1 VSLLVRHDPL
11 LDDLN
16 DAQRAAVTH
25 GEGPLLVLA
34 GAGTGKTRVLTRR
47 IAWLIATR
55 KAAPSEILGLTFTDK
70 AAQEIEERVDRLV
83 PFGYTDMTLVTFHA
97 LGRKLLNEFGMLLGL
112 PKEPRVLTEAEV
124 VVFLRE
130 RLFALPLRR
139 LRPLGDPTK
148 HLQELVQH
156 FGRLA
161 DEDVSPEA
169 YAAFAEQ
176 ELADAAGDAAR
187 LDRAE
192 LWAELAACYRAY
204 LDLLASQGV
213 VDFAGLLTLSLR
225 LLREH
230 PAVASEL
237 RRRHPWILVDE
248 FQDTNYVQF
257 ELVRTLAGERPN
269 LTVVG
274 DDDQSIYKFR
284 GASISNILD
293 FRAIYPACA
302 THVLVENYR
311 STQPILDAAYKLVRH
326 NDPERLEVRAHVDKR
341 LVARG
346 AKPTGPD
353 VHAQG
358 FDSPSTEADFVA
370 AQIRLAVDEGR
381 RSYGDFAV
389 LLRRHAAADPVVRAL
404 NLKGIPCRV
413 AGGGGLYDRPEVIA
427 SLDALAAMSDPTDD
441 RALFFLAASEIYG
454 VPPLAITE
462 LRRGAE
468 RKNRRLLAAIEDALA
483 LGSFDAATQASLQR
497 LLADLAEMR
506 PFALRHPTG
515 ETLYRYLALSGYLE
529 RLTTA
534 GAEGDPEAD
543 LKVQNLAK
551 LFAVT
556 RGFGGL
562 AVRDRPIEFTRH
574 LALLR
579 QAGEDPRAAEP
590 LEEADAVHVLT
601 VHRAKGLEF
610 PVVFLVGLEAN
621 HFPAVRRPDPL
632 PFPEALLHQPVPAG
646 DFHRA
651 EERRLFYV
659 GMTRAREELTLTWAV
674 DHGGPRRWKA
684 SPFVLEALD
693 QARVD
698 APLARAATEDQ
709 IHRHM
714 KAPDPVP
721 LALAPIAPVEDLEL
735 SNRQVDDW
743 LTCPL
748 RYKYAHVLRVPLL
761 PHHSVGYG
769 LALHNAIRDYYV
781 HAREGWP
788 VTADRLVEVFE
799 ESWTGEGFITREHEL
814 QRLAR
819 GREAIAAWYERERA
833 HPSSP
838 AVVEGA
844 FRFRRGANVL
854 RGRFDRVDRRPEGA
868 VIVDFKSSAVDQQA
882 KADARAKDS
891 LQLKVYALAWRE
903 TEGAAPAAGELH
915 FIESGL
921 VGRAVVDDKALAK
934 AEAAIDEAA
943 QGIRAR
949 EFGAKPDWI
958 TCRYCAYHAIC
969 PSRATD
975 ESAT

>member
-1 VSLLVRHDPL
+1 MSLSLDTDPL

-25 GEGPLLVLA
+25 GEGPMLVLA

-70 AAQEIEERVDRLV
+70 AAQEMEERVDRLV

-97 LGRKLLNEFGMLLGL
+97 LGHRLLSEFGMLLGL
-112 PKEPRVLTEAEV
+112 PAEPRVLTQAET

-130 RLFALPLRR
+130 RLFKLPLDR

-148 HLQELVQH
+148 HLDEFVRH

-161 DEDVSPEA
+161 DEDISPEA
-169 YAAFAEQ
+169 YAAFA
-176 ELADAAGDAAR
+176 AAERTAAEAAKDAAR
-187 LDRAE
+187 IDRAG

-204 LDLLASQGV
+204 LDLLAAAGV
-213 VDFAGLLTLSLR
+213 VDFAGLLTMTLR
-225 LLREH
+225 LLREQ

-248 FQDTNYVQF
+248 FQDTNFVQF
-257 ELVRTLAGERPN
+257 EIVRALAGEKPN

-293 FRAIYPACA
+293 FQTIYPDCA

-311 STQPILDAAYKLVRH
+311 STQPILDAAYRLIKH
-326 NDPERLEVRAHVDKR
+326 NDPERLEVKAHVDKR

-346 AKPTGPD
+346 PKPDGPD
-353 VHAQG
+353 VFAQG
-358 FDSPSTEADFVA
+358 FDSPSTEADHVA
-370 AQIRLAVDEGR
+370 ARIQSEVESGR
-381 RSYGDFAV
+381 RRHGDFAV
-389 LLRRHAAADPVVRAL
+389 LVRRHAATDPVVRAL
-404 NLKGIPCRV
+404 ALAGIPFRV

-427 SLDALAAMSDPTDD
+427 CLDALACMSDPTDD

-454 VPPLAITE
+454 VPALAISE
-462 LRRGAE
+462 LRKSAE
-468 RKNRRLLAAIEDALA
+468 RRNRGLLKSIEDALA
-483 LGSFDAATQASLQR
+483 LGSYEGETAQALSR
-497 LLADLAEMR
+497 LLGDLAEMR
-506 PFALRHPTG
+506 AFALRHPTG
-515 ETLYRYLALSGYLE
+515 ETLYRYLAYSGYLE
-529 RLTTA
+529 RLTTQ
-534 GAEGDPEAD
+534 GAEGDARAD
-543 LKVQNLAK
+543 EKVQNLAK
-551 LFAVT
+551 LFNIT
-556 RGFGGL
+556 RGFNGL
-562 AVRDRPIEFTRH
+562 ALRDRPIEFVRH

-579 QAGEDPRAAEP
+579 QAGDDPRAAEA
-590 LEEADAVHVLT
+590 EDDEDAVHVLT

-621 HFPAVRRPDPL
+621 HFPGVYRADPL
-632 PFPEALLHQPVPAG
+632 PFPEALLRQPVPGG
-646 DFHRA
+646 DIHRA

-659 GMTRAREELTLTWAV
+659 GMTRAREELSLTWSV
-674 DHGGPRRWKA
+674 DHGGPRKWKT

-693 QARVD
+693 RAEL
-698 APLARAATEDQ
+698 PLARALHEDH

-714 KAPDPVP
+714 RAPEAVPVP
-721 LALAPIAPVEDLEL
+721 LAPLGDDEELEL

-788 VTADRLVEVFE
+788 VDAERLVQVFE
-799 ESWTGEGFITREHEL
+799 DSWTGEGFITREHEL
-814 QRLAR
+814 QRLER
-819 GREAIAAWYERERA
+819 GRAAIRAWYAREQA
-833 HPSSP
+833 APSSP
-838 AVVEGA
+838 AVIEGT
-844 FRFRRGANVL
+844 FRFKRGRNVV
-854 RGRFDRVDRRPEGA
+854 RGRFDRVDVRPEGP
-868 VIVDFKSSAVDQQA
+868 VIVDFKSSGVDDPK
-882 KADARAKDS
+882 KAMQRAKDS
-891 LQLKVYALAWRE
+891 LQLKVYSLAWQE
-903 TEGAAPAAGELH
+903 TSSKRPAAVELH

-921 VGRAVVDDKALAK
+921 VGRAAVDDAAIAK
-934 AEAAIDEAA
+934 AEAAIDTAA
-943 QGIRAR
+943 AGIRAR
-949 EFGAKPDWI
+949 DFGAKPDWMM
-958 TCRYCAYHAIC
+958 CRYCAYQTIC
-969 PSRATD
+969 PSRAVD
-975 ESAT
+975 QFA